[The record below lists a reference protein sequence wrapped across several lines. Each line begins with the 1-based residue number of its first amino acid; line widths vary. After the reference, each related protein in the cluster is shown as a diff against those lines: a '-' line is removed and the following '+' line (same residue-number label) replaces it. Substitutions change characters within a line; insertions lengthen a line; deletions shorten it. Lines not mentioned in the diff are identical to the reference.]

1 MKVGIIGNGFV
12 GQATNILKC
21 DDISVLMY
29 DIIPEKCVPEGL
41 TLDTMVVECEFIFI
55 SVPTPMNEDSSCDLS
70 IVCSVVKNVS
80 DAINRSCGENQNKPF
95 VVMRSTVPIGTSDS
109 LGCYFMPEFLTEKNW
124 RQDFRECKK
133 WFFGIPASVSV
144 HGHQELFKQR
154 IKHLFHLAK
163 YNNCILNTNIEFMSN
178 KEAEMIKYFRNTFLA
193 VKVSYCNEMEEFCT
207 CNGINYENVRLHA
220 TQDSRIGPSHSQVP
234 GHDSRRGFGGTC
246 FPKDT
251 NSLLFQM
258 KSVGMES
265 HILQSAVYRNENI
278 DRSEKDWCQDIGRAV
293 SKKPEKK

>member
-1 MKVGIIGNGFV
+1 MKIGIIGNGFV

-207 CNGINYENVRLHA
+207 RNGINYENVRLHA

-246 FPKDT
+246 FPK
-251 NSLLFQM
+251 
-258 KSVGMES
+258 
-265 HILQSAVYRNENI
+265 ILIHFYF
-278 DRSEKDWCQDIGRAV
+278 K
-293 SKKPEKK
+293 